1 MAAPK
6 INSSELKKLFTEEKD
21 QNLQNKKI
29 IEALQK
35 RLNEILQ
42 NTHQA
47 KKAAMIIESWM
58 KKKL

>member
-42 NTHQA
+42 NPQQA
-47 KKAAMIIESWM
+47 KKAAMIIEGWM

>member
-1 MAAPK
+1 MGAPK
-6 INSSELKKLFTEEKD
+6 INSSELKKLFSDEKD

-42 NTHQA
+42 NPKQA
-47 KKAAMIIESWM
+47 KKAAIIIEGWI